1 MVDGSIPILIVDDD
15 RGLCE
20 LVSDFLAPHGYRVE
34 SAHSGAQGLERIT
47 QGEYQAVILDVMM
60 PGMDG
65 FEFLKILRR
74 TSEIPVLMLTSRGD
88 EVDRIVGLEIGADDY
103 IPKTFSSRELLAR
116 LRAVLRRSN
125 RGGQISPDAELPP
138 LFQGPLRIDQNARQ
152 VWLDSQELSLTRLEF
167 DLLVLLVARPGR
179 VVSRDFLLQRISGR
193 EFEWQDRTVDVHVS
207 SLRKKLG
214 EEPREPRFI
223 KTVRGI
229 GYTFIPQDGDVQ

>member
-1 MVDGSIPILIVDDD
+1 MVA
-15 RGLCE
+15 
-20 LVSDFLAPHGYRVE
+20 DFLEPHGYQVD
-34 SAHSGAQGLERIT
+34 SAHNGSEGLKRVAE
-47 QGEYQAVILDVMM
+47 GDYQALILDVMM

-65 FEFLKILRR
+65 FEFLKVLRR
-74 TSEIPVLMLTSRGD
+74 TNEIPVLMLTSRGD

-125 RGGQISPDAELPP
+125 RSANVRPDAELPS
-138 LFQGPLRIDQNARQ
+138 LFQGSLRIDQNARQ
-152 VWLDSQELSLTRLEF
+152 AWLDSEELPLTRLEF
-167 DLLVLLVARPGR
+167 DLLVLLAARPGR

-214 EEPREPRFI
+214 EEAKAPRFI
-223 KTVRGI
+223 KTVRGV
-229 GYTFIPQDGDVQ
+229 GYTFLQQDGETR